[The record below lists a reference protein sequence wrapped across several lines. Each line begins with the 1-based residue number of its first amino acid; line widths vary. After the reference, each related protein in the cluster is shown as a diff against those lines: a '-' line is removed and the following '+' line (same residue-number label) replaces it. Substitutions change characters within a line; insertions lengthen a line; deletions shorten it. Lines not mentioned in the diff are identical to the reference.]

1 MLNVALRPRLAVV
14 LLAGVLAA
22 SLTACGGKEAASAP
36 TPAAQS
42 STTPSL
48 TPTPTPTPRENGA
61 GGKYGELTLV
71 VRRPAKAKA
80 NTTAAL
86 ASFQAVHES
95 FAAMAANGQKAP
107 AEMSDV
113 ATPEVI
119 TWLSGLLD
127 PQRKLK
133 EQAGG
138 TLRSARPD
146 QPGREVEGHRVLP
159 RRQMLTV
166 TVRQEANKAHLLLA
180 SAGFDS

>member
-80 NTTAAL
+80 NATAAL
-86 ASFQAVHES
+86 SSFQAVHES

-138 TLRSARPD
+138 T
-146 QPGREVEGHRVLP
+146 GREVEGHRVLP